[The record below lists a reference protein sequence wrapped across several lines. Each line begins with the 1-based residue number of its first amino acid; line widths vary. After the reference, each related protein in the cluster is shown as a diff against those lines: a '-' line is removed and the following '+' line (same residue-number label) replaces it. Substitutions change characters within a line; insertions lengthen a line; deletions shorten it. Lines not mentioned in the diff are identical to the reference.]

1 MQMQISPSILSADF
15 ANLEKEL
22 ASISNADMVHVDVM
36 DGHFVPN
43 LTIGIPVVKSIRRA
57 TVLPLDLHLMI
68 DEPESWVER
77 YGELGVD
84 SITFHLEAT
93 ERPSETIASIRKSGA
108 RVGLA
113 IKPATGITDVKP
125 FLREIDMLL
134 VMTVEPGF
142 GGQALIPECVSKV
155 REARDLAT
163 AEGLELEIQVD
174 GGVTSSNIKSLAEAG
189 ANVFVAG
196 TAVFDA
202 PDRAAR
208 IDELRQ
214 LATTLK

>member
-22 ASISNADMVHVDVM
+22 GSISNADMVHVDVM

-93 ERPSETIASIRKSGA
+93 ERPSETIALIRKSGA

>member
-22 ASISNADMVHVDVM
+22 GSISNADMVHVDVM

-93 ERPSETIASIRKSGA
+93 ERPSETIALIRKSGA

-163 AEGLELEIQVD
+163 VEGLELEIQVD

>member
-1 MQMQISPSILSADF
+1 MTMQISPSILSADF
-15 ANLEKEL
+15 ANLEREL
-22 ASISNADMVHVDVM
+22 GSISNADMVHVDVM

-43 LTIGIPVVKSIRRA
+43 LTIGIPVVKSIRRV
-57 TVLPLDLHLMI
+57 TSLPLDLHLMI
-68 DEPESWVER
+68 NQPESWVER
-77 YGELGVD
+77 YGNLGVD

-93 ERPSETIASIRKSGA
+93 EKPSEAIASIRKCGA

-113 IKPATGITDVKP
+113 IKPATGIDKVEP
-125 FLREIDMLL
+125 FLCEIDMLL

-142 GGQALIPECVSKV
+142 GGQELIDDCILKV
-155 REARDLAT
+155 QQARSLAN
-163 AEGLELEIQVD
+163 AQGLELDIQVD
-174 GGVTSSNIKSLAEAG
+174 GGVTAANIRSLSEAG

-208 IDELRQ
+208 IAELRQ

>member
-22 ASISNADMVHVDVM
+22 GSISNADMVHVDVM

-77 YGELGVD
+77 YGELGVE

-93 ERPSETIASIRKSGA
+93 ERPSETIALIRKSGA

-163 AEGLELEIQVD
+163 AEGLALEIQVD

>member
-22 ASISNADMVHVDVM
+22 GSISNADMVHVDVM

-93 ERPSETIASIRKSGA
+93 ERPSETIALIRKSGA

-163 AEGLELEIQVD
+163 AEGLALEIQVD
-174 GGVTSSNIKSLAEAG
+174 GGLTSSNIKSLAEAG